1 MHFIA
6 ASSSHPSIYHMTFL
20 QAIVIGLIQGFF
32 ELFPLSS
39 LGHTVLIPAWIG
51 GSWATLVRQESS
63 HESPYLAFIVGLHLA
78 NAIAL
83 FLFYLREWSRLIAGF
98 VRTVVRRR
106 IVNDSE
112 RLAWLIVLATIPVG
126 ILGLV
131 FEHTFRT
138 LFAKPL
144 AAAIFLSINGVI
156 LLAGE
161 WFRRRNLRGRS
172 PTPSV
177 TTTTAPTGP
186 TASTP
191 STATTPPTGPT
202 APALATPAAPTHTAS
217 VPPTGARTPPSPG
230 LSPEADRPG
239 SRRPTLIRRFRDER
253 LVALDEDTEHDLATR
268 INVVSAVIIGASQA
282 LALFAG
288 ISREGITMVGGL
300 YRGLTNER
308 AMRFAFLLSAPVIFA
323 AGALKVPDLLG
334 PLANGIRGQ
343 VVAGTVAALLASLV
357 AIAFLSRYF
366 KTRTLIPFAI
376 YSLAFGLVSVFHFGG
391 V

>member
-6 ASSSHPSIYHMTFL
+6 ANSSNPSIYHITFL

-63 HESPYLAFIVGLHLA
+63 RESPYLAFIVGLHLA

-172 PTPSV
+172 PTP
-177 TTTTAPTGP
+177 
-186 TASTP
+186 
-191 STATTPPTGPT
+191 TTP
-202 APALATPAAPTHTAS
+202 
-217 VPPTGARTPPSPG
+217 
-230 LSPEADRPG
+230 DRPDRPDCPDRPDYPDRDHHRHLDNPSCAHRLHHPHCVRLPRRRQHAQPRAVARGG
-239 SRRPTLIRRFRDER
+239 SAR
-253 LVALDEDTEHDLATR
+253 LAATDPHPP
-268 INVVSAVIIGASQA
+268 
-282 LALFAG
+282 
-288 ISREGITMVGGL
+288 
-300 YRGLTNER
+300 
-308 AMRFAFLLSAPVIFA
+308 LSGRA
-323 AGALKVPDLLG
+323 AG
-334 PLANGIRGQ
+334 R
-343 VVAGTVAALLASLV
+343 AGRRRRA
-357 AIAFLSRYF
+357 
-366 KTRTLIPFAI
+366 
-376 YSLAFGLVSVFHFGG
+376 
-391 V
+391 